1 MENPNGSRPQRGF
14 SLGAIF
20 LAITLFAVVIS
31 QFGWGIARAESLR
44 FKLSF
49 AMAGGGTGGLLFGIM
64 IGLYHYRRFYGA
76 MVGMLTGL
84 VFGALMGPIC
94 AAAFQNPMPALVA
107 SFGGSLALIVCAAV
121 FRQLNARDA
130 VTDPES
136 FKQMLAKRNAEES
149 PVAVA
154 TLVPPTDGNGST
166 D

>member
-1 MENPNGSRPQRGF
+1 MENSNGSRPQRGF

-31 QFGWGIARAESLR
+31 QFGWGIARAEGLR

-49 AMAGGGTGGLLFGIM
+49 AMALGGTGGLLFGIM

-84 VFGALMGPIC
+84 IFGALMGPIC

-121 FRQLNARDA
+121 FRQLNAEDA
-130 VTDPES
+130 VTDPDS
-136 FKQMLAKRNAEES
+136 FKQMLAKRTEEL
-149 PVAVA
+149 PVIVA